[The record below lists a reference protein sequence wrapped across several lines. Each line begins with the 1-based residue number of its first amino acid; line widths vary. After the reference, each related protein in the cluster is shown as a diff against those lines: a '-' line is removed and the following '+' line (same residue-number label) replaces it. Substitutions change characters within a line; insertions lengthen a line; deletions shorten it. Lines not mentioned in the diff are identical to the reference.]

1 MGPERIRFSSVPAV
15 GVIVPERGQEVQRLF
30 LEYRRSGD
38 RSARD
43 ALVERFLPLARS
55 LARRYARGAEPLEDL
70 EQVASLALIKAV
82 DGFDAERGTAF
93 SSYAVPSIV
102 GAIKRHYRDRVWS
115 VRPPRDLQ
123 ELALRVARL
132 NDELTASTGA
142 PPTVALIAEHA
153 GVDVEAVVEARDAHR
168 ALRADSLDQ
177 PRRGGEEDDGSL
189 IETIGTPDAEIRRA
203 FDRVAL
209 GTLLDTLDARERR
222 VVQLYYRHELTQ
234 AEIGERL
241 GYSQMHIS
249 RLLRGAVEHLRLAA
263 SAQEADLIQ
272 PPAA

>member
-1 MGPERIRFSSVPAV
+1 M
-15 GVIVPERGQEVQRLF
+15 QRLF

-38 RSARD
+38 RGARD
-43 ALVERFLPLARS
+43 ALIERFLPLARS
-55 LARRYARGAEPLEDL
+55 LARRYSRGAEPLEDL

-82 DGFDAERGTAF
+82 DGFDVERGTAF

-123 ELALRVARL
+123 ELALRVMRL
-132 NDELTASTGA
+132 NDELTAATGT
-142 PPTVALIAEHA
+142 PPTVAQIAEHA
-153 GVDVEAVVEARDAHR
+153 GVDVEAVVEAREAHR
-168 ALRADSLDQ
+168 ALHADSLDQ
-177 PRRGGEEDDGSL
+177 PRRGGEDDDGSL
-189 IETIGTPDAEIRRA
+189 IDTIGARDPEIRRA

-209 GTLLDTLDARERR
+209 DALLETLDERERLI
-222 VVQLYYRHELTQ
+222 VQLYYQHELTQ
-234 AEIGERL
+234 TEIGERL

-249 RLLRGAVEHLRLAA
+249 RLLRGAVQQLLLAA
-263 SAQEADLIQ
+263 SAQEPDLLQ

>member
-1 MGPERIRFSSVPAV
+1 MW
-15 GVIVPERGQEVQRLF
+15 GVIVPERDQEVRRLF

-38 RSARD
+38 RGARD
-43 ALVERFLPLARS
+43 ALIERFLPLARS
-55 LARRYARGAEPLEDL
+55 LARRYARGSEPLEDL

-82 DGFDAERGTAF
+82 DGFDVERGTAF
-93 SSYAVPSIV
+93 SSYAVPSVV

-132 NDELTASTGA
+132 NDELTAANGA

-153 GVDVEAVVEARDAHR
+153 GVDVEAVVEAREAHR
-168 ALRADSLDQ
+168 ALNADSLDQ
-177 PRRGGEEDDGSL
+177 PRRGGEDEDGSL
-189 IETIGTPDAEIRRA
+189 IDTIGARDRELRRA

-209 GTLLDTLDARERR
+209 DALLETLDERERL

-249 RLLRGAVEHLRLAA
+249 RLLRGAVQHLLLAA
-263 SAQEADLIQ
+263 SAQEPDLLQ

>member
-1 MGPERIRFSSVPAV
+1 MW
-15 GVIVPERGQEVQRLF
+15 GVIVPERDQEVRRLF

-38 RSARD
+38 RGARD
-43 ALVERFLPLARS
+43 ALIERFLPLARS
-55 LARRYARGAEPLEDL
+55 LARRYARGSEPLEDL

-82 DGFDAERGTAF
+82 DGFDVERGTAF
-93 SSYAVPSIV
+93 SSYAVPSVV

-123 ELALRVARL
+123 ELALRVVRL
-132 NDELTASTGA
+132 NDELTAASGT
-142 PPTVALIAEHA
+142 PPTVAQIAEHA
-153 GVDVEAVVEARDAHR
+153 GVDVEAVVEAREAYR
-168 ALRADSLDQ
+168 ALNADSLDQ
-177 PRRGGEEDDGSL
+177 PRRGGEDEDGSL
-189 IETIGTPDAEIRRA
+189 IDTIGARDGEIRRA

-209 GTLLDTLDARERR
+209 GALLETLDARERLI
-222 VVQLYYRHELTQ
+222 VQLYYQHELTQ

-249 RLLRGAVEHLRLAA
+249 RLLRAAVEHLLLAA
-263 SAQEADLIQ
+263 SAQEPDLLQ